1 MFLGVQVVAGTRG
14 MPTATVKLQGP
25 DGMPK
30 VHCAVGTGPVDAA
43 YKAVDLALQLPVEL
57 TSYTMDVSASL
68 LLLPPH

>member
-1 MFLGVQVVAGTRG
+1 

-43 YKAVDLALQLPVEL
+43 YKAVDMALQLPVEL
-57 TSYTMDVSASL
+57 TSYTMDVSASFAL
-68 LLLPPH
+68 SLPPSPLTATRGAGE